1 MMAAPQR
8 ELVALDHHK
17 LAMHPIGRINPPC
30 IRITRFVPPRW
41 PAAAVQNSAV
51 ATPPRLRQ
59 RARRQLRP
67 GKPSSDLRQKRMFR
81 PGGTSASAADR
92 TRAFLAV
99 VVAGLFAAAE
109 VAWPRPSSGPP
120 PRAIWAERS
129 A

>member
-17 LAMHPIGRINPPC
+17 LAMHPIGHINPPYV
-30 IRITRFVPPRW
+30 RITRFVPPRW

-81 PGGTSASAADR
+81 PG
-92 TRAFLAV
+92 AV
-99 VVAGLFAAAE
+99 MNKHT
-109 VAWPRPSSGPP
+109 AWPPARPKTGLPCSRQP
-120 PRAIWAERS
+120 E
-129 A
+129 